1 MLTRQTRAV
10 GRRGRLASRR
20 CTATAGEGQQI
31 RRILSVVV
39 TGTPARQRAATAA
52 AATPVELR
60 RGPFVLPLV
69 VAYAAAYPADDTA
82 PDTVSCENMNKREGR
97 TLKKKI

>member
-1 MLTRQTRAV
+1 
-10 GRRGRLASRR
+10 
-20 CTATAGEGQQI
+20 
-31 RRILSVVV
+31 LSVVV
-39 TGTPARQRAATAA
+39 TSTPARQCATAA
-52 AATPVELR
+52 ADAAAVATPIEFR
-60 RGPFVLPLV
+60 CGSFVLLLV